1 MFVVNSYKSQCYFMF
16 EYYVVCTVAGG
27 VTCYTCVN
35 VSDNSM
41 CNEFA
46 IDRPCPKG
54 KSCTN
59 TRNFNGMIIEL
70 EWNYKDKHR
79 MRDL

>member
-1 MFVVNSYKSQCYFMF
+1 MANCFDMKCQ
-16 EYYVVCTVAGG
+16 YYVLIVAGG

-54 KSCTN
+54 NPCV
-59 TRNFNGMIIEL
+59 
-70 EWNYKDKHR
+70 KHTLLQR
-79 MRDL
+79 YDY